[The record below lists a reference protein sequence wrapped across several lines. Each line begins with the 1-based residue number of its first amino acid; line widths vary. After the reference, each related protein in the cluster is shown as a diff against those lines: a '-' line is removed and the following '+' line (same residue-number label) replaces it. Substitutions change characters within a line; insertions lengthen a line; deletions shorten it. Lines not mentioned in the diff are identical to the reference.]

1 MSHVSVGQGAQP
13 RTEREK
19 EAVRLLDVA
28 VTASGGQHRA
38 GQHEMVVEVARSL
51 ESRRHLLVQ
60 AGTGTGKSLAYLIPA
75 LQHAME
81 QNDPVVVATA
91 TLALQAQIM
100 RRDAPRLVEALREE
114 LPREPVVALVKGRSN
129 YLCRHKIDGGYPG
142 DEDAETLF
150 TTADDGG
157 VLSTA
162 GDSAAGPSSPLG
174 REVMALR
181 AWAETTDTGDRDD
194 LELPVTDRAW
204 RQVSVSAIDCLGA
217 QKCPVAE
224 ECFSERA
231 RAEAAEADV
240 IVTNHA
246 MLALSAFEG
255 LAVLPEYSA
264 VIVDE
269 AHELQDRVTG
279 AVTGVLSG
287 SIVLGAATSLR
298 RHAAVAVEDL
308 VSAAAGLDVAFTAA
322 PSGLLAQGVNEAQE
336 TALNALLS
344 AARQCV
350 SDLGN
355 GGKEAENDGA
365 RQMARSRI
373 VDVLEVTER
382 ILAARP
388 EADFPEVVWATR
400 PGHFE
405 PGVGWQPGNEEDPP
419 QLFVAPLSVAGKLR
433 EGLFGRATTVM
444 TSATLTV
451 GHGERRFDAVA
462 GDVGLAGPDAPRF
475 AVADVGSPFDYP
487 RQGVLYVARHL
498 PKPGRFAS
506 EQSLDELESLLRAS
520 GGGALGLFSSR
531 RAAEDAAT
539 AMRERLGSELTIL
552 CQGDATLSALVTQ
565 FQDEPQTCLF
575 GTMSLW
581 QGVDVPGDSLRLVI
595 IDRIPF
601 PRPDD
606 PLGTA
611 RARAVSQRG
620 GNGFMA
626 VSATHAAIRLAQGA
640 GRLIR
645 SVQDRG
651 VVAVLDS
658 RLATERYG
666 AFLTSAL
673 PDFWRTT
680 DAGVVRGV
688 LERLAAR
695 ENAAR

>member
-1 MSHVSVGQGAQP
+1 MSTDAAAP
-13 RTEREK
+13 RTDREREALALL
-19 EAVRLLDVA
+19 ESAVRA
-28 VTASGGQHRA
+28 TGGQHRA
-38 GQHEMVVEVARSL
+38 GQHRMVLEVARAL

-75 LQHAME
+75 LQHAMDQE
-81 QNDPVVVATA
+81 DPVVVATA

-100 RRDAPRLVEALREE
+100 RRDAPRLVEALRDE
-114 LPREPVVALVKGRSN
+114 LPREPVVALVKGRAN
-129 YLCRHKIDGGYPG
+129 YLCRHKLDGGYPG

-150 TTADDGG
+150 TTADDGAVVDTVADG
-157 VLSTA
+157 ES
-162 GDSAAGPSSPLG
+162 GPSTPLG

-181 AWAETTDTGDRDD
+181 SWAETTDTGDRDD
-194 LELPVTDRAW
+194 LERPVSDRAW
-204 RQVSVSAIDCLGA
+204 RQVSVAAVDCLGA
-217 QKCPVAE
+217 STCPVAE

-231 RAEAAEADV
+231 RAEAADADV
-240 IVTNHA
+240 VVTNHA

-255 LAVLPEYSA
+255 LSVLPEYSA

-308 VSAAAGLDVAFTAA
+308 VSAAAGLDAAFTSA
-322 PSGLLAQGVNEAQE
+322 PSGLLHGGVDEAQE
-336 TALNALLS
+336 AALNAVLA

-350 SDLGN
+350 SDLG
-355 GGKEAENDGA
+355 GGKDAQDDGG
-365 RQMARSRI
+365 RQMARSRVI
-373 VDVLEVTER
+373 DVLEVTER

-405 PGVGWQPGNEEDPP
+405 PGTGWVPGDEADPP
-419 QLFVAPLSVAGKLR
+419 QIYVAPLSVAGKLR
-433 EGLFGRATTVM
+433 EGLFGRATTVL

-451 GHGERRFDAVA
+451 GTGERRFEAVA
-462 GDVGLAGPDAPRF
+462 GDVGLSGPDAPRYT
-475 AVADVGSPFDYP
+475 VLDVGSPFDYP

-506 EQSLDELESLLRAS
+506 EESLDELERILQAS
-520 GGGALGLFSSR
+520 GGGVLGLFSSR
-531 RAAEDAAT
+531 RAAEDAAE
-539 AMRERLGSELTIL
+539 AMRQRLGTEQEIL
-552 CQGDATLSALVTQ
+552 CQGDGTLSALVSRFAQ
-565 FQDEPQTCLF
+565 EPDTSLF

-581 QGVDVPGDSLRLVI
+581 QGVDVPGPSLRCVV

-601 PRPDD
+601 PRPDE
-606 PLGTA
+606 PLSAA
-611 RARAVSQRG
+611 RTRDVARRG

-626 VSATHAAIRLAQGA
+626 VSATHAAIRLAQGV

-645 SVQDRG
+645 SVDDRG

-666 AFLTSAL
+666 GFLTSAL

-680 DAGVVRGV
+680 DPAVVSGV
-688 LERLAAR
+688 LQRLHAST
-695 ENAAR
+695 